1 MINKKQGGR
10 EGIKKCVMIS
20 GEKKKI
26 YVINKKQGGSEG
38 IKKCVMISGESS
50 S

>member
-1 MINKKQGGR
+1 MKKS
-10 EGIKKCVMIS
+10 EGIKKIVFVS
-20 GEKKKI
+20 SEGLLKKKK

-38 IKKCVMISGESS
+38 VKKYVMISGESS